1 MRVRS
6 FVVPLAGILLLHL
19 LAPPCA
25 AAKRKRGGK
34 AAKSAPVPALTR
46 DGKPN
51 VLARSAIVVD
61 LKSGDELYVRNA
73 DEVRAIASLSKLVAV
88 MAVLDA
94 NIPLEATSTIT
105 EEDKK
110 IARGGAKSRLLV
122 GMTFT
127 NRDLVHAA
135 LLASDNRSIP
145 AMGRGAGM
153 TPAELTAAMNKKA
166 AALGLGHTRFAE
178 PTGLNPS
185 NVSTA
190 REQVKALKAA
200 LGYPLIAAIS
210 RKAQHDVTVVDG
222 KSKGLKIR
230 MFNTDRVARAG
241 REHILGGKTG
251 YNDIARYCLVIAA
264 KIDGR
269 DFAMAFL
276 GNEGKLTRFG
286 DFHRVSQWLT
296 QQQKTAAGP
305 AAPKAV
311 Q

>member
-1 MRVRS
+1 MRLRS
-6 FVVPLAGILLLHL
+6 FVVPLVGLVLVHL
-19 LAPPCA
+19 LAPADA

-34 AAKSAPVPALTR
+34 ASKNAPVAAVTR

-51 VLARSAIVVD
+51 VLAHSAVVVD
-61 LKSGDELYVRNA
+61 LKSGEELFVRNG
-73 DEVRAIASLSKLVAV
+73 DEVRAIASLSKL
-88 MAVLDA
+88 MATMAALDA
-94 NIPLEATSTIT
+94 NIPLEGTTTIN
-105 EEDKK
+105 EEDRKV
-110 IARGGAKSRLLV
+110 ARGGAKSRLLA
-122 GMTFT
+122 GMELT
-127 NRDLVHAA
+127 NRDLLHAA

-153 TPAELTAAMNKKA
+153 NPQELTAAMNKKA
-166 AALGLGHTRFAE
+166 QELGLEHTHFE
-178 PTGLNPS
+178 DPTGLNPG

-210 RKAQHDVTVVDG
+210 RKAQHDVTVVGG

-241 REHILGGKTG
+241 REQILGGKTG

-264 KIDGR
+264 KVEER
-269 DFAMAFL
+269 EVAMAFL
-276 GNEGKLTRFG
+276 GAEGKLTRFG
-286 DFHRVSQWLT
+286 DFHRVCQWLT
-296 QQQKTAAGP
+296 QQKKTAA
-305 AAPKAV
+305 ATTQKHV

>member
-1 MRVRS
+1 MRLRPLI
-6 FVVPLAGILLLHL
+6 VPLAGLVLLHL
-19 LAPPCA
+19 LTPAAA

-34 AAKSAPVPALTR
+34 GGKNAPVAALTR

-51 VLARSAIVVD
+51 VLARSAVVVD
-61 LKSGDELYVRNA
+61 LKSGEELFVRNA
-73 DEVRAIASLSKLVAV
+73 DEVRAIASLSKLMAV

-94 NIPLEATSTIT
+94 NVPLEGTSTIT
-105 EEDKK
+105 EEDRKV
-110 IARGGAKSRLLV
+110 ARGGAKSRLLA
-122 GMTFT
+122 GMVLT

-153 TPAELTAAMNKKA
+153 TPQELTAAMNKKA
-166 AALGLGHTRFAE
+166 QELGLEHTKFE
-178 PTGLNPS
+178 DPTGLNPG

-241 REHILGGKTG
+241 REQILGGKTG

-264 KIDGR
+264 KIEGR
-269 DFAMAFL
+269 EVAMAFL

-296 QQQKTAAGP
+296 QQKKAAGP
-305 AAPKAV
+305 ASQKRV

>member
-1 MRVRS
+1 MRLRPL
-6 FVVPLAGILLLHL
+6 VVPLAGLVLLHL
-19 LAPPCA
+19 LTPSGA

-34 AAKSAPVPALTR
+34 GGKNAPVPALTR

-61 LKSGDELYVRNA
+61 LKSGEELFVRNA

-94 NIPLEATSTIT
+94 NIPLEGQTTIT
-105 EEDKK
+105 EEDRKV
-110 IARGGAKSRLLV
+110 ARGGAKSRLLA
-122 GMTFT
+122 GMALT
-127 NRDLVHAA
+127 NRDLLHAA

-153 TPAELTAAMNKKA
+153 TPQELTAAMNKKA
-166 AALGLGHTRFAE
+166 QELGLEHTKFE
-178 PTGLNPS
+178 DPTGLNPG

-241 REHILGGKTG
+241 REQILGGKTG

-264 KIDGR
+264 RIDGR
-269 DFAMAFL
+269 EVAMAFL

-296 QQQKTAAGP
+296 QPKKAAGP
-305 AAPKAV
+305 ASQKRG

>member
-1 MRVRS
+1 MRVRP
-6 FVVPLAGILLLHL
+6 FVAPLAGFVLLHL
-19 LAPPCA
+19 LAPTGA
-25 AAKRKRGGK
+25 AAKRKHGSKGGK
-34 AAKSAPVPALTR
+34 NAPVPALTR

-51 VLARSAIVVD
+51 VLARSAIVID
-61 LKSGDELYVRNA
+61 LKSGEELYVRNA
-73 DEVRAIASLSKLVAV
+73 DEVRAIASLSKLMAV

-94 NIPLEATSTIT
+94 NIPLETTTAIT
-105 EEDKK
+105 EEDRKV
-110 IARGGAKSRLLV
+110 ARGGAKSRLLA

-127 NRDLVHAA
+127 NRDLIHAA

-145 AMGRGAGM
+145 AMGRGASM
-153 TPAELTAAMNKKA
+153 TPQELTAAMNKKA
-166 AALGLGHTRFAE
+166 QELGLEHTHFE
-178 PTGLNPS
+178 DPTGLNPG

-241 REHILGGKTG
+241 KEHILGGKTG
-251 YNDIARYCLVIAA
+251 YNDLARYCLVIAA
-264 KIDGR
+264 RIDGR
-269 DFAMAFL
+269 EYSMAFL
-276 GNEGKLTRFG
+276 GVEGKLTRFG

-296 QQQKTAAGP
+296 QQRKTAAAP
-305 AAPKAV
+305 ATQKRV

>member
-1 MRVRS
+1 MRLRP
-6 FVVPLAGILLLHL
+6 FALPLAIVVLLHL
-19 LAPPCA
+19 LAPPDA
-25 AAKRKRGGK
+25 AAKRKRASKGGK
-34 AAKSAPVPALTR
+34 NAPVAALTR

-61 LKSGDELYVRNA
+61 LKSGEELFVRNA
-73 DEVRAIASLSKLVAV
+73 DEVRAIASLSKLIAV

-94 NIPLEATSTIT
+94 NIPLEAATTIT
-105 EEDKK
+105 EDDRKV
-110 IARGGAKSRLLV
+110 ARGGAKSRLLV
-122 GMTFT
+122 GMGLT

-145 AMGRGAGM
+145 AMGRGAGL
-153 TPAELTAAMNKKA
+153 TPQELTAAMNKKA
-166 AALGLGHTRFAE
+166 QELGLEHTKFE
-178 PTGLNPS
+178 DPTGLNPG

-251 YNDIARYCLVIAA
+251 YNDIARYCLLIAA
-264 KIDGR
+264 RIEGR
-269 DFAMAFL
+269 EVAMAFL

-286 DFHRVSQWLT
+286 DFHRVSQWLS
-296 QQQKTAAGP
+296 QPKKAAGP
-305 AAPKAV
+305 ASQKRGS
-311 Q
+311 